1 MRRKKKKQSILPG
14 LLGLFT
20 AGFVLLCASA
30 GQGADRLPE
39 LPVPEDGG
47 PVLESAQPSETALS
61 SSGGTTSSVTVK
73 ERTVAPTGNAKGYV
87 SGGQV
92 YLKNEAGL
100 SVNVSD
106 MLSNPFCPPKTG
118 DGPQVLLIHTHASEA
133 YSNSQ
138 GLNGNDRTLNTDYNM
153 IRVGDEIEQ
162 TLTAMGVETIHVR
175 EICDYPSYNGSYAK
189 SLALIQQQVQA
200 NPSIR
205 VVVDVHRDAVIA
217 QDGTR
222 YKMVTEIDG
231 QKAAQLMF
239 VMGSNGSGLSHDNWR
254 DNLNFAVQLQS
265 RLSAQYPTLMR
276 PIILRS
282 SRYNQQVTRGS
293 ILLEVGSSGNTLEEA
308 LLSARLF
315 GQALGEYLQQG

>member
-1 MRRKKKKQSILPG
+1 MRRKQKKPSILPG
-14 LLGLFT
+14 LIGLFT
-20 AGFVLLCASA
+20 AGFLLLCVSA
-30 GQGADRLPE
+30 GQQQNALGE

-47 PVLESAQPSETALS
+47 PLLETALPSETALQNS
-61 SSGGTTSSVTVK
+61 SSSSSTVTVK
-73 ERTVAPTGNAKGYV
+73 ERTVAPTGNAEGYV

-92 YLKNEAGL
+92 YLKNETDL
-100 SVNVSD
+100 SVDVAT
-106 MLSNPFCPPKTG
+106 MLQNPFCPPKTG

-133 YSNSQ
+133 YSNSK
-138 GLNGNDRTLNTDYNM
+138 GLNGNDRTLNTEYNM

-162 TLTAMGVETIHVR
+162 VLTDMGVETIHVR
-175 EICDYPSYNGSYAK
+175 EICDYPSYNGSYSK
-189 SLALIQQQVQA
+189 SLELIQQQVEA

-239 VMGSNGSGLSHDNWR
+239 VMGSNAGGLSHDHWR

-265 RLSAQYPTLMR
+265 RLSGQYPTLMR

-315 GQALGEYLQQG
+315 GETLGEYLLEG